1 MQLNEL
7 KPKNAIRKSQKRVG
21 RGGKR
26 GTTSG
31 HGQKGQ
37 KSRSGHRIRP
47 AERDLLMRLPKLR
60 GIKNKPKRPS
70 ALIFNV
76 GELTKLFPEGVV
88 SKKVM
93 AEKGMTEGTHIRV
106 KILNAG
112 EIKKAI
118 TVEGVE
124 ISASAKAKIEK
135 AGGTVK

>member
-7 KPKNAIRKSQKRVG
+7 KPKNAVRKSQKRVG

-37 KSRSGHRIRP
+37 KSRAGHRIRP

-60 GIKNKPKRPS
+60 GIKNKPKRVS
-70 ALIFNV
+70 AIIFNV
-76 GELTKLFPEGVV
+76 GELTKLFPEGIVT
-88 SKKVM
+88 KKIMVEKKL
-93 AEKGMTEGTHIRV
+93 AEGMSTRV
-106 KILNAG
+106 KILSGG

-118 TVEGVE
+118 SVEGLD
-124 ISASAKAKIEK
+124 ISAGAKAKIEK

>member
-1 MQLNEL
+1 MQLNDL
-7 KPKNAIRKSQKRVG
+7 KPTGIRKSQKRVG

-37 KSRSGHRIRP
+37 KSRAGHRIRP

-60 GIKNKPKRPS
+60 GIKNKPKRPN
-70 ALIFNV
+70 ALLFTV
-76 GELTKLFPEGVV
+76 GGLTKIFPEGVV
-88 SKKVM
+88 SKKVIV
-93 AEKGMTEGTHIRV
+93 EKGLAEGTHIRI
-106 KILNAG
+106 KILSGG

-118 TVEGVE
+118 SVEGVE
-124 ISASAKAKIEK
+124 ISKGAKAKIEK

>member
-1 MQLNEL
+1 MQLNDL
-7 KPKNAIRKSQKRVG
+7 KPTGIRKSQKRVG

-60 GIKNKPKRPS
+60 GIKNKPKRPN
-70 ALIFNV
+70 ALLFTV
-76 GELTKLFPEGVV
+76 GELTKIFPEGVV
-88 SKKVM
+88 SKKIIV
-93 AEKGMTEGTHIRV
+93 EKGLAKGTHIRI
-106 KILNAG
+106 KILSGG

-124 ISASAKAKIEK
+124 ISKEAKAKIEK

>member
-37 KSRSGHRIRP
+37 KSRAGHRIRP
-47 AERDLLMRLPKLR
+47 AERDLLMRIPKLR
-60 GIKNKPKRPS
+60 GVKNKPKREV

-76 GELTKLFPEGVV
+76 GELTKVFPDGIV
-88 SKKVM
+88 SKSII
-93 AEKGMTEGTHIRV
+93 AEKGLTKGTHIRV
-106 KILNAG
+106 KILSGG
-112 EIKKAI
+112 EIKKPI
-118 TVEGVE
+118 TIDGVE
-124 ISASAKAKIEK
+124 ISAGAKAKIEK

>member
-1 MQLNEL
+1 MQLNDL
-7 KPKNAIRKSQKRVG
+7 KPTGIRKSQKRVG

-37 KSRSGHRIRP
+37 KSRAGHRIRP

-60 GIKNKPKRPS
+60 GIKNKPKRPN
-70 ALIFNV
+70 ALLFTV
-76 GELTKLFPEGVV
+76 GELTKIFPEGVV
-88 SKKVM
+88 SKKVIV
-93 AEKGMTEGTHIRV
+93 EKGLAEGTHIRI
-106 KILNAG
+106 KILSGG

-118 TVEGVE
+118 SVEGVE
-124 ISASAKAKIEK
+124 ISKGAKAKIEK

>member
-1 MQLNEL
+1 MQLNDL
-7 KPKNAIRKSQKRVG
+7 KPRNAIRKKQKRVG

-60 GIKNKPKRPS
+60 GIKNKPKRES
-70 ALIFNV
+70 ALLFTV
-76 GELTKLFPEGVV
+76 GELIKVFPEGVV

-93 AEKGMTEGTHIRV
+93 LEKKMIESLRARV
-106 KILNAG
+106 KVLSGG

-118 TVEGVE
+118 IVEGVE
-124 ISASAKAKIEK
+124 VSKEARTKIEK

>member
-1 MQLNEL
+1 MQLNDL
-7 KPKNAIRKSQKRVG
+7 KPNAIRKSQKRVG

-37 KSRSGHRIRP
+37 KSRAGHRIRP

-60 GIKNKPKRPS
+60 GIKNKPKRAN
-70 ALIFNV
+70 ALLFTV
-76 GELTKLFPEGVV
+76 GELTKIFPEGVV
-88 SKKVM
+88 SKKVIV
-93 AEKGMTEGTHIRV
+93 EKGLAEGTHIRI
-106 KILNAG
+106 KILSGG

-118 TVEGVE
+118 TVDGVE
-124 ISASAKAKIEK
+124 ISKEAKAKIEK